1 MRDAGSGSAAGG
13 VALVTGASRGIGREL
28 VLGLAAAGWS
38 VGALA
43 RDAQALDALV
53 EEVADRCRRTGSGGR
68 AVATVLDVT
77 DVAAVPAAVVALEA
91 ELGGTDLLVNCA
103 GRIEADEV
111 PVWEADLDQVRAV
124 LEANVLGP
132 FALVRAVV
140 PGMVARGGGRVVD
153 LSSGAAHKDSGLH
166 AAYGASKAAVFRLGG
181 AVAAAGAEHGVR
193 AFELSPGVV
202 RTAMS
207 QGMAQHAGRT
217 EWTDPADVVAMVLA
231 LGRGDLDAFSGRFLR
246 VGADTPASLAAAA
259 ARGLDARARRLDV
272 VPWGPDDP
280 LA

>member
-1 MRDAGSGSAAGG
+1 MAEAAATGPG
-13 VALVTGASRGIGREL
+13 TALVTGASRGIGREL

-43 RDAQALDALV
+43 RDAHALDALV
-53 EEVADRCRRTGSGGR
+53 EEVADRCRAAGSGGR

-77 DVAAVPAAVVALEA
+77 DVAAVPAAVAALEA

-140 PGMVARGGGRVVD
+140 PGMVARGAGRVVD

-166 AAYGASKAAVFRLGG
+166 AAYGASKAALFRLGG

-202 RTAMS
+202 RTGMS
-207 QGMAQHAGRT
+207 TGMAQHAGRT
-217 EWTDPADVVAMVLA
+217 EWTDAADVVAMVLA
-231 LGRGDLDAFSGRFLR
+231 VARGELDAFSGRFVR

-259 ARGLDARARRLDV
+259 ARGLDPRARRLDV